1 MGDQIFFKNS
11 VRICYTGII
20 KMVDDGR
27 VCTIEGNTSGASRIV
42 ANGGG
47 VCEKSYA
54 LSYTGIV
61 GYGRPDWSLVE
72 EPRYEVG

>member
-20 KMVDDGR
+20 KMVDGGR

-61 GYGRPDWSLVE
+61 GYGRPDWSLGGT
-72 EPRYEVG
+72 EV